1 MTKKTHGLTMAG
13 AVLGFCAAV
22 AAPAAG
28 AQGGEKFSSGIM
40 VVAQSETPP
49 MPETSISE
57 DELKAL
63 TGQVVKSLN
72 QLQGKEEPQPE
83 ARENLMEALSG
94 LVEKALKEGKSSSDV
109 LQLIE
114 EALKQ
119 QGGASLEEIMAK
131 SGGKLDMRALLD
143 KLVQN
148 AAEKAA
154 QESATADDLTK
165 ALRAEGE
172 ATVISGGRNNMPGS
186 GKVIVVQRGDTLGT
200 LAEKYLGSA
209 ARWRDIFNAN
219 RDKLKNPDLV
229 PTGTRLR
236 LP

>member
-1 MTKKTHGLTMAG
+1 MAG

-154 QESATADDLTK
+154 QESAPDDALTR
-165 ALRAEGE
+165 ALREEGE
-172 ATVISGGRNNMPGS
+172 ATEISGGGKSAPTQGG
-186 GKVIVVQRGDTLGT
+186 GKVIVVRRGDTLGT

-229 PTGTRLR
+229 PAGTRLR